1 MNEVGDPDPRVGADG
16 GVLADVVDLTPYL
29 ADLWVTSDHHFGH
42 VNIIR
47 YCGRPFAG
55 EPEQSLELARRW
67 RDCVPWEAPLLHLG
81 DLVMGPQDPAL
92 WERIRALPGSPR
104 WLVRGNHDKAGR
116 LAGIRAAGFQIIRP
130 PSLVYRDFE
139 VCLTHEPM
147 EPLLDDRTL
156 NVHGHI
162 HEKPAPT
169 DRHINVSVEQTDYCP
184 VPLQTLLD
192 KRIDELAST

>member
-1 MNEVGDPDPRVGADG
+1 
-16 GVLADVVDLTPYL
+16 
-29 ADLWVTSDHHFGH
+29 
-42 VNIIR
+42 
-47 YCGRPFAG
+47 
-55 EPEQSLELARRW
+55 
-67 RDCVPWEAPLLHLG
+67 
-81 DLVMGPQDPAL
+81 
-92 WERIRALPGSPR
+92 
-104 WLVRGNHDKAGR
+104 VRGNHDKAGR

-147 EPLLDDRTL
+147 ETLLDDRTL

-169 DRHINVSVEQTDYCP
+169 DRHINVSVEQTDYRP

>member
-55 EPEQSLELARRW
+55 EPGQSLELARRW

-81 DLVMGPQDPAL
+81 DLVMGPQDPAADP
-92 WERIRALPGSPR
+92 RAPGKPAVAGARQSRQGGATRWHPRRRVSDHPAAISRLPG
-104 WLVRGNHDKAGR
+104 LRGLPDA
-116 LAGIRAAGFQIIRP
+116 
-130 PSLVYRDFE
+130 
-139 VCLTHEPM
+139 
-147 EPLLDDRTL
+147 
-156 NVHGHI
+156 
-162 HEKPAPT
+162 
-169 DRHINVSVEQTDYCP
+169 
-184 VPLQTLLD
+184 
-192 KRIDELAST
+192 